1 MSHDALP
8 YSSAPCC
15 GPRRQKVPKL
25 LQKLTAKRADCLEH
39 AAQCRHRARD
49 ATDPVDK
56 ESWLQMAA
64 SWDLLAHSYGLGDR
78 LTDFLRGS
86 KRREQN

>member
-15 GPRRQKVPKL
+15 GPRPQKAPKL
-25 LQKLTAKRADCLEH
+25 LQKLTAKQADCREH
-39 AAQCRHRARD
+39 AAQCRDRARD
-49 ATDPVDK
+49 ATDAVDK
-56 ESWLQMAA
+56 ASWLH
-64 SWDLLAHSYGLGDR
+64 LLAHSYGLGDR